1 MKTIILTLTMIL
13 FMATTALALPQVQ
26 GKNLTWDAPTTYT
39 DGSPLPAANIGGYKV
54 YWRSNL
60 TEAYV
65 DGRSKDVGKVL
76 TTTIQN
82 VTGSSTT
89 VYYFAITT
97 YDTIGTEGPFSN
109 EVDNKI
115 PLAPGA
121 GVLRRSP

>member
-1 MKTIILTLTMIL
+1 MKRLFLALTLIFLT
-13 FMATTALALPQVQ
+13 ATTAFALPQVQ

-39 DGSPLPAANIGGYKV
+39 DGSPLPSASIGGYKV

-60 TEAYV
+60 TEVYT
-65 DGRSKDVGKVL
+65 DGKSKDVGKVL

-89 VYYFAITT
+89 VYYFVVTT
-97 YDTIGTEGPFSN
+97 YDIIGTEGPFSN